1 VRSWRTL
8 CASFCLLLLGFSH
21 TYKCSRDILAPW
33 RCVCLDKQCP
43 GWTLA
48 FPCAQVE
55 PDRWYYHCDRL
66 GMLVWQDMPSMYWED
81 PFSAGPGFR
90 APSEKRQFEHEL
102 TRLIEVSLP
111 LDPPFT
117 DCKVMLVWQ
126 DMPSMYWEDPFSVQT
141 S

>member
-1 VRSWRTL
+1 MENSL
-8 CASFCLLLLGFSH
+8 CIFLPITAWLFTHVQVQQGYSG
-21 TYKCSRDILAPW
+21 
-33 RCVCLDKQCP
+33 
-43 GWTLA
+43 TLA
-48 FPCAQVE
+48 LCLPGQTMPRMDACFSSAQVE

-111 LDPPFT
+111 LDVPFT

-126 DMPSMYWEDPFSVQT
+126 CLPSMYWEDPFSRVPCT

>member
-1 VRSWRTL
+1 MQLSA
-8 CASFCLLLLGFSH
+8 C
-21 TYKCSRDILAPW
+21 CSRDILAPW
-33 RCVCLDKQCP
+33 RCVCLDKQWS

-111 LDPPFT
+111 LAFLLQRDANVAVLALQVLGGPLLRRAGF
-117 DCKVMLVWQ
+117 
-126 DMPSMYWEDPFSVQT
+126 PST
-141 S
+141 R

>member
-1 VRSWRTL
+1 M
-8 CASFCLLLLGFSH
+8 
-21 TYKCSRDILAPW
+21 
-33 RCVCLDKQCP
+33 
-43 GWTLA
+43 
-48 FPCAQVE
+48 E

-102 TRLIEVSLP
+102 TRLIEASLP
-111 LDPPFT
+111 LGFSLHRLHSDAHNPLLALHVLGGPHF
-117 DCKVMLVWQ
+117 
-126 DMPSMYWEDPFSVQT
+126 SRGRASVQT

>member
-1 VRSWRTL
+1 MPRMEH
-8 CASFCLLLLGFSH
+8 LLLH
-21 TYKCSRDILAPW
+21 
-33 RCVCLDKQCP
+33 
-43 GWTLA
+43 
-48 FPCAQVE
+48 AQVE

-111 LDPPFT
+111 LDVPFT
-117 DCKVMLVWQ
+117 DCKVMLTSQ
-126 DMPSMYWEDPFSVQT
+126 CLPFMCWEEPFSTRLGFRAPVEKQHYEHEFT
-141 S
+141 RPEV